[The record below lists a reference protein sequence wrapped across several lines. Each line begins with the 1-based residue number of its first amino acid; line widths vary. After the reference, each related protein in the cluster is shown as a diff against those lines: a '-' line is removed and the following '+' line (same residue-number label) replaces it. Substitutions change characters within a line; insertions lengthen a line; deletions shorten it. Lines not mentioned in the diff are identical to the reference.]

1 MDGKRTNA
9 PKAGLSERGMCMEH
23 FIEIEN
29 LKKTYGTGDASV
41 DALCGVSLTVDEGEL
56 CCIIGPSGA
65 GKTTLLNILGGMDTA
80 SEGSI
85 KIAGEEITAYS
96 RRQLTLY
103 RRNKI
108 GFVFQFYNLIQNL
121 NALENVR
128 MAKEICR
135 SDADPAEVLRLVGL
149 GERMHNYPA
158 GLSGGEQQR
167 VTIARALVKNP
178 TLLLCDEPTGALDY
192 KTGKQILGLIQSTAR
207 SRNMTVL
214 LVTHNAAIAP
224 MADRV
229 IHLKNG
235 IVERMEINEHTMPA
249 EEIVW

>member
-1 MDGKRTNA
+1 
-9 PKAGLSERGMCMEH
+9 MEH

-29 LKKTYGTGDASV
+29 LQKTYGTGDGSV
-41 DALCGVSLTVDEGEL
+41 AALRGVSLTVDAGEL

-80 SEGSI
+80 SEGSV
-85 KIAGEEITAYS
+85 ITAYS

-103 RRNKI
+103 RRNQI

-149 GERMHNYPA
+149 GERMHNFPA